1 MSSWM
6 SWIVGK
12 KDNRGSARDAIVG
25 LRSQLLMLD
34 KKEEHLNKKIEE
46 ELKKAK
52 ANATSNKRLATAAL
66 RQKKAFEGELDRI
79 AGTRLTLESQVNALE
94 SANMNLETI
103 TAMKKGSDALKSIHG
118 NLNIDKVDSTMDSIR
133 EQMDLTNEISD
144 AISNPVHHD
153 PVDED
158 ELNDE
163 LEQLEQD
170 ELNNRLLGAERAP
183 VHAPVAAGPQATASI
198 PATASQSTPTAQSQE
213 DDEDEELRQLQAQLA
228 ISHTKRL
235 LADRR
240 YQMQFTLFTVLTI
253 LAITCTSL
261 AKFTITVPN
270 KNNWWIASES
280 QTFAWKSSASDPDQ
294 FIVIIKNDDE
304 KVLPSK
310 QAAVTGIVDSERGSY
325 QVDNNAGVN
334 LDAGKGYYLV
344 FADPTDQNKE
354 YAQSEEFEIK
364 PKGSQYPDPSA
375 TIPSTANAKPTG
387 SSNNSS
393 NNDDSSRV
401 TQVSISMV
409 ALALVG
415 LASLVLI

>member
-1 MSSWM
+1 M
-6 SWIVGK
+6 
-12 KDNRGSARDAIVG
+12 G

-52 ANATSNKRLATAAL
+52 ANATTNKRRTWTTSCHSTHHADQSYATVATAAL

-103 TAMKKGSDALKSIHG
+103 NAMKKGSDALKSIHG
-118 NLNIDKVDSTMDSIR
+118 NLNIDKVDNTMDSIR

-183 VHAPVAAGPQATASI
+183 MHSPAAAQTHAQPAQASTSGHIPPASLNAV
-198 PATASQSTPTAQSQE
+198 PPHSQAQE

-228 ISHTKRL
+228 
-235 LADRR
+235 
-240 YQMQFTLFTVLTI
+240 M
-253 LAITCTSL
+253 
-261 AKFTITVPN
+261 
-270 KNNWWIASES
+270 
-280 QTFAWKSSASDPDQ
+280 
-294 FIVIIKNDDE
+294 
-304 KVLPSK
+304 
-310 QAAVTGIVDSERGSY
+310 
-325 QVDNNAGVN
+325 
-334 LDAGKGYYLV
+334 
-344 FADPTDQNKE
+344 
-354 YAQSEEFEIK
+354 
-364 PKGSQYPDPSA
+364 
-375 TIPSTANAKPTG
+375 
-387 SSNNSS
+387 
-393 NNDDSSRV
+393 
-401 TQVSISMV
+401 
-409 ALALVG
+409 
-415 LASLVLI
+415 